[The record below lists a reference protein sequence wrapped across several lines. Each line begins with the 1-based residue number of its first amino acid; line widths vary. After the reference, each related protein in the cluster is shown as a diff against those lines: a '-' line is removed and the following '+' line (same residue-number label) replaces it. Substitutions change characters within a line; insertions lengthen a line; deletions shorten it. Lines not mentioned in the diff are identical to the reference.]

1 MNHTNGSHNRVG
13 TPTGQHPQQYRHQH
27 QPIQLHANSN
37 THNPNTPSYP
47 PYPHANHISGG
58 GGGGGGGSAAQ
69 RRRSPYTTSTSSQN
83 DVGSIV
89 VHDHDVLSG
98 RGVNIAQHRG
108 NERFRAL
115 VQSRYDDDYCAS
127 YTTLEK
133 RAVAEE
139 IIRLIRNSSSACAAV
154 NQETPTPLPL
164 PGRFLKRTGRAN
176 NARGLQGP
184 WEELTGREAI
194 KKTCQALRD
203 CNRLDRTG
211 YAAAVAV
218 PEDVRHNQE
227 LRSKM
232 GLSNKEYAEQ
242 MAQAARLEVA
252 EQQQQR
258 DQQQLQERQQKQQQ
272 QQQQMTV
279 TSAASGTGGAT
290 ITNSMQEPTSVAN
303 AKKRSRSDVI
313 SPSVE
318 NAAGWLLKKQHP
330 SYHPPSIAMT
340 TPLPSITP
348 TTTAASSA
356 GYQDATSLMDSFDH
370 DTSSPED
377 QGGMHMAGL
386 HHHHHHEM
394 PSSPTAAGG
403 FHPVEASYADTFD
416 PPRGQY
422 HHQQHH
428 PQDLQHHLQQ
438 QEHHRHHLDHHDHSI
453 SMSRHMMNCNDLDPL
468 QIAAEAAAAIQ
479 GPLLHDHDDVNGHH
493 HHLHATSVDDG
504 YPPPS
509 PFRPD
514 HHGGLTDDDDDV

>member
-184 WEELTGREAI
+184 WEELTVREAI

-258 DQQQLQERQQKQQQ
+258 DQQQLQERQQK

-356 GYQDATSLMDSFDH
+356 GYQDAASLMDSFDH

-377 QGGMHMAGL
+377 EGGMHMAGL
-386 HHHHHHEM
+386 HHHHHHHEM